1 MFRHMLH
8 RQYLIPKPLKDEHIN
23 HMGILPNSYFATAAQ
38 LGVLGVWWLKEMGI
52 LIVEYTGMG
61 LY

>member
-1 MFRHMLH
+1 MFRRMLH
-8 RQYLIPKPLKDEHIN
+8 RQYLIPKPLKAEHIN
-23 HMGILPNSYFATAAQ
+23 QMGILPNSCFAIPPQ
-38 LGVLGVWWLKEMGI
+38 LGVLEVWWLKEMGI